1 MLSNPRLPA
10 SLRSAQA
17 GRIFLASGLAL
28 GTLSLLVA
36 QGMLKG
42 MDQQIAAWVLPIHSR
57 YLDGPM
63 QILAWFGGSTWTIAA
78 LLGLGALAWRRGGN
92 AGALVLTVTF
102 LAGALL
108 QVLLRLWVSQW
119 RPDAGAIPASMDPFT
134 HFELAGFPSGHAYRS
149 AFLFGWIAREAGGTR
164 WERLLVPGCALMVGL
179 VGITR
184 VYLNR
189 HWASDV
195 LGAWLVVLMMLSLV
209 RWWEERG
216 GARG

>member
-1 MLSNPRLPA
+1 MSNPRRA
-10 SLRSAQA
+10 
-17 GRIFLASGLAL
+17 FLASVLAL
-28 GTLSLLVA
+28 GTLSVLA
-36 QGMLKG
+36 TQGVLKG
-42 MDQQIAAWVLPIHSR
+42 ADQQIAVWFLPLHSR

-63 QILAWFGGSTWTIAA
+63 QVLAWFGGSTWTILA

-92 AGALVLTVTF
+92 AGALALTATF

-108 QVLLRLWVSQW
+108 QVFLRLWVSQW
-119 RPDAGAIPASMDPFT
+119 RPDAGAIPASMDLLT
-134 HFELAGFPSGHAYRS
+134 RFELAGFPSGHAYRS
-149 AFLFGWIAREAGGTR
+149 AFLFGWIARAAVGTR

-195 LGAWLVVLMMLSLV
+195 LGAWLVVLTMLSLV
-209 RWWEERG
+209 RWWEER
-216 GARG
+216 RSV